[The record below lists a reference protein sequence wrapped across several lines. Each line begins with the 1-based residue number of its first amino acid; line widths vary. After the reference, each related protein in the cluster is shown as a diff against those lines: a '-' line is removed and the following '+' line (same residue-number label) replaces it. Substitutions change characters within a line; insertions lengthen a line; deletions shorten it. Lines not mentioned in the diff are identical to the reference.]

1 MTVLDDTRATLDI
14 LAAGHIGT
22 VYIGPLMPSEAA
34 MARDL
39 DAHRAVLTV
48 TGGCPSRDALFS
60 EHREARR

>member
-1 MTVLDDTRATLDI
+1 MTIYIGQEPT
-14 LAAGHIGT
+14 AAG
-22 VYIGPLMPSEAA
+22 

-48 TGGCPSRDALFS
+48 TGGCPSADAIFA